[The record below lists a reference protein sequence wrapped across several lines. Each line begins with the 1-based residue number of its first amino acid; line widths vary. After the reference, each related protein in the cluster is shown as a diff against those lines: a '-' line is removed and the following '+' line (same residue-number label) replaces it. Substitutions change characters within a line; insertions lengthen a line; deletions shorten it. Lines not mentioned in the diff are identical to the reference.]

1 MRHLPAGGAR
11 LLYHGDFDWG
21 GLRIA
26 GVLLRTVPWHPWRY
40 TASDCRAL
48 VAATPSS
55 RPLTG
60 TPAEAPWDLALA
72 PASPSSA
79 CVPRRRRPWT
89 CSSRTSRE
97 RVQGHAAYMGRA
109 GRGSRRRVRLGL
121 A

>member
-72 PASPSSA
+72 PALA
-79 CVPRRRRPWT
+79 ELGV
-89 CSSRTSRE
+89 
-97 RVQGHAAYMGRA
+97 RA
-109 GRGSRRRVRLGL
+109 EEETALDLLL
-121 A
+121 ADLA